1 MELPVVTDWRR
12 PLART
17 AAPLLVLALAC
28 AGQGRPAP
36 QPSVGLGR
44 VVHARLPAVRQVEPA
59 GEAGARLGGGA
70 FTGRDAQGRLALFD
84 ARGRPQVR
92 APERAHDLAA
102 GDLDEDG
109 ALDVVV
115 GLHRRDG
122 LRRLDSRGRTV
133 WTRKDV
139 DPWQVA
145 LADADGDRWPEIV
158 HTNRQ
163 GAFVVRDAEGRVQA
177 RFHTRRPGRYFALA
191 EWRAGRTYLLQRRAD
206 GVDLYTLAGKPVTT
220 LPLSAWN
227 DGGRVEAIAF
237 DPHGDGN
244 RWLAVLDQLAAGGP
258 SVLSV
263 FDARGRRVFEEVD
276 LDGCAGL
283 NTLAR
288 AGRSELL
295 MGCGEKVWRY
305 GTTLA
310 RSANPPPTVEA
321 LRRQGDAVG
330 PLSFG
335 DSPERVAALRTLL
348 PGHRCR
354 LAACD
359 ASYVRIGGRDYVL
372 LPEYRRGGLARLALL
387 ALPEPVESYGQ
398 ETQAAWLEL
407 VRFISAQAGRPDPGA
422 VGFPSAG
429 RVKRA
434 PAHDGWRAVGTHRWT
449 SPQVQVA
456 LGVATVDE
464 PGAVQYVAYASFAP
478 AGAPALL
485 GR

>member
-1 MELPVVTDWRR
+1 MDLPVVTDWRR
-12 PLART
+12 PLARS
-17 AAPLLVLALAC
+17 AVPLLALALAC
-28 AGQGRPAP
+28 AGPEPSAPAP
-36 QPSVGLGR
+36 SLSLGR
-44 VVHARLPAVRQVEPA
+44 VLHARLPAARQVEPA
-59 GEAGARLGGGA
+59 GEAGARLGGGS
-70 FTGRDAQGRLALFD
+70 FTGRDARGRLALFD

-102 GDLDEDG
+102 GDLDDDG

-115 GLHRRDG
+115 GLPRRDG

-133 WTRKDV
+133 WTREEV

-177 RFHTRRPGRYFALA
+177 RFDTRRPGRYFALA
-191 EWRAGRTYLLQRRAD
+191 QWRAGGPYLLQRRAD
-206 GVDLYTLAGKPVTT
+206 GVDLYTLAGKLVTT
-220 LPLSAWN
+220 LPLSTWN
-227 DGGRVEAIAF
+227 DGGRVEAVAF
-237 DPHGDGN
+237 DPRGDGR
-244 RWLAVLDQLAAGGP
+244 RWLAVLDHLAPDGP

-276 LDGCAGL
+276 LGGCAGL

-295 MGCGEKVWRY
+295 MGCGGKVWRY
-305 GTTLA
+305 GTALA
-310 RSANPPPTVEA
+310 RRANPPLTVAA

-330 PLSFG
+330 PLRFG

-359 ASYVRIGGRDYVL
+359 ASYVLIGGRDYVL
-372 LPEYRRGGLARLALL
+372 LPEFQQGRLARVALL
-387 ALPEPVESYGQ
+387 ALPEPVETYGN
-398 ETQAAWLEL
+398 ETQADWREL

-422 VGFPSAG
+422 AGFPSAG
-429 RVKRA
+429 SVKRA
-434 PAHDGWRAVGTHRWT
+434 PAQAGWRAVGTHRWT
-449 SPQVQVA
+449 SEQVQVA

-478 AGAPALL
+478 AGAPTSL